1 MRGQGV
7 GSTLLGVAAALHHAN
22 EHGRGLCV
30 AWKAFELAFANSAN
44 CPSKDAYFVGSGSGG
59 TAILDVDATFEEWSF
74 GMDDEARAASDT
86 RRDALLNSS
95 RSVVVMHGDGGG
107 IRSGSRLRFPFAPRD
122 ELISLLS
129 PPRSLVVHLRQG
141 DPHEGQRR
149 GYLSDPSALTTLYRE
164 LPREAYCLSDAE
176 EVYSSLCDRFA
187 CPSWRTLPH
196 SSERAMRPSV
206 GEQRRATLQ
215 TWADWWAIQTA
226 SGIVLHTP
234 SAFSESALLF
244 NAEVTPCVLSDAAS
258 AAKCLAKAA
267 EAVSIAKEHAAQRL
281 EL

>member
-107 IRSGSRLRFPFAPRD
+107 IRSGSRLRFPFAPQ
-122 ELISLLS
+122 
-129 PPRSLVVHLRQG
+129 PRKAS
-141 DPHEGQRR
+141 
-149 GYLSDPSALTTLYRE
+149 SAV
-164 LPREAYCLSDAE
+164 AAAVAE
-176 EVYSSLCDRFA
+176 
-187 CPSWRTLPH
+187 
-196 SSERAMRPSV
+196 
-206 GEQRRATLQ
+206 
-215 TWADWWAIQTA
+215 
-226 SGIVLHTP
+226 
-234 SAFSESALLF
+234 
-244 NAEVTPCVLSDAAS
+244 
-258 AAKCLAKAA
+258 KAP
-267 EAVSIAKEHAAQRL
+267 L
-281 EL
+281 